1 MNFQSEKSWASEKVL
16 WASGFSYSL
25 AWWASRKEKKINFC
39 SPSWFSSPGA
49 WLLAGVLYAWQFPHF
64 NALSWN
70 LRPDYSRAG
79 YRMMSV
85 VNPGLTKRVAL
96 RYCLVTTGLCVA
108 APLIDLTT
116 WTFAADSLPLNLYL
130 SYLAWNFYRHGDS
143 KSSRKLFRF
152 TLIHLPFLLILMWI
166 SKKPRKSSKAGEAEK
181 VAVVADGAAVWLVL
195 WFVETTNCHSVLFES
210 LIQPVFYF
218 MSVCGKVILDKCDV
232 CLLWEYWWNPLIT
245 KQLVSSVLLLYNIT
259 LYYRK

>member
-1 MNFQSEKSWASEKVL
+1 
-16 WASGFSYSL
+16 
-25 AWWASRKEKKINFC
+25 
-39 SPSWFSSPGA
+39 
-49 WLLAGVLYAWQFPHF
+49 
-64 NALSWN
+64 
-70 LRPDYSRAG
+70 
-79 YRMMSV
+79 MMSV

-96 RYCLVTTGLCVA
+96 RYCLVTASLCLA

-181 VAVVADGAAVWLVL
+181 VAVVADGVAV
-195 WFVETTNCHSVLFES
+195 
-210 LIQPVFYF
+210 
-218 MSVCGKVILDKCDV
+218 
-232 CLLWEYWWNPLIT
+232 
-245 KQLVSSVLLLYNIT
+245 
-259 LYYRK
+259 